1 MSAGAPATPSP
12 APGRSPV
19 RVAVVGPTATGK
31 SELALDLAD
40 ALAAADGLPTGS
52 GTASEIR
59 SEILNADASQLYRGM
74 DVGTAKLPPAERRGY
89 PHHQVDVLDVTD
101 EANVAA
107 YQAHARA
114 DLDAVAARGNRAL
127 VVGGSGLYTR
137 AVTDALDFP
146 GADPAVRAAL
156 EERAEAEGTRRLW
169 EELRETD
176 PEAADRIDRANTR
189 KIVRALE
196 VIAVTGRPFSATLP
210 RYEDLVPTVH
220 LALRPVGPGEG
231 AAAETAGRAALNSR
245 IDARAAAMFDA
256 GLIEE
261 THALLDAG
269 LREGPTAR
277 RAIGY
282 AQAVAVIDGG
292 LTLEQAVAD
301 TAQATRKLA
310 SRQIK
315 WFRRDP
321 RISWLRPRVTADG
334 AWLPGERERITEQ
347 ALELVTAADAGA
359 PLTPVPWDGADR
371 SAVPHEADAAAPA
384 GRTGA
389 GPAAASA

>member
-1 MSAGAPATPSP
+1 MSTGTAGRP
-12 APGRSPV
+12 PV

-31 SELALDLAD
+31 SELALDLGD
-40 ALAAADGLPTGS
+40 ALASAQGMPMGS
-52 GTASEIR
+52 GAEVR

-74 DVGTAKLPPAERRGY
+74 DVGTAKLPLPERRGY

-107 YQAHARA
+107 YQTHALA

-137 AVTDALDFP
+137 AVTDALEFP

-156 EERAEAEGTRRLW
+156 EDRAGTEGTRRLW
-169 EELRETD
+169 EELREAD
-176 PEAADRIDRANTR
+176 PEAAARIDRANTR

-210 RYEDLVPTVH
+210 RYEDLVPTAH
-220 LALRPVGPGEG
+220 LALRTVDADGDTG
-231 AAAETAGRAALNSR
+231 AGRAALNTR
-245 IDARAAAMFDA
+245 IDARAAAMFDG
-256 GLIEE
+256 GLVEE
-261 THALLDAG
+261 TRALLELG
-269 LREGPTAR
+269 LREGATAR

-282 AQAVAVIDGG
+282 AQAIGVIDGD
-292 LTLEQAVAD
+292 LSLEQAVAD

-321 RISWLRPRVTADG
+321 RIRWLRPRVSADG
-334 AWLPGERERITEQ
+334 AWLPGERERITDE
-347 ALELVTAADAGA
+347 ALAIVTAADAGETLPAA
-359 PLTPVPWDGADR
+359 PWNADGE
-371 SAVPHEADAAAPA
+371 HEAHAASTA
-384 GRTGA
+384 GRAGA
-389 GPAAASA
+389 GPAAVNA